1 VAYVTSV
8 ERIGIEKGLAQGRL
22 EGRQEGQREGR
33 LLGMQQILLSL
44 LERRFGPL
52 PQAARE
58 RVQTASV
65 DTLQAWLL
73 RVLDAA
79 VLDDVFED

>member
-1 VAYVTSV
+1 
-8 ERIGIEKGLAQGRL
+8 
-22 EGRQEGQREGR
+22 
-33 LLGMQQILLSL
+33 MQQILLSL

-58 RVQTASV
+58 RVQTASA
-65 DTLQAWLL
+65 DTFQAWLL
-73 RVLDAA
+73 RVLDAT

>member
-1 VAYVTSV
+1 NPAGAQDAAAAPAV
-8 ERIGIEKGLAQGRL
+8 RIHLR
-22 EGRQEGQREGR
+22 REGR

-58 RVQTASV
+58 RVQTASA
-65 DTLQAWLL
+65 DTFQAWLL
-73 RVLDAA
+73 RVLDAT